1 MLGTPKID
9 ATHATLQPGS
19 YVHCKIKSRST
30 NNTKTRSVIEITLRR
45 SNKRGGHYFVS
56 LNMGRRLDS
65 YQWQELPITNAV
77 IYCVDEMYKSDEAPE
92 MIDGYPNFE
101 WGPGNPIK
109 YDDKSEY
116 EYSKWVKEKIPLEVE
131 VDIPEPL
138 EDRYAIQEMGKD
150 EYQKEDHNIISE

>member
-1 MLGTPKID
+1 
-9 ATHATLQPGS
+9 
-19 YVHCKIKSRST
+19 
-30 NNTKTRSVIEITLRR
+30 
-45 SNKRGGHYFVS
+45 
-56 LNMGRRLDS
+56 
-65 YQWQELPITNAV
+65 
-77 IYCVDEMYKSDEAPE
+77 

-116 EYSKWVKEKIPLEVE
+116 EYSKWVKEKIALEVE
-131 VDIPEPL
+131 VEIPETL